1 MNQDSPKRTAPL
13 ITGVSQ
19 FEVDFVVPRVGTDLP
34 LGIDPFLLYKSRD
47 VVLRSLHTQMVD
59 HFNRGLTL
67 IHKGQRQKVLDLFS
81 FPEVSEIG
89 MGYARKGKKGSGVGR
104 FLSELITETLAES
117 PALLKRGIHHVEEMQ
132 LISLGIGPDRV
143 SDIAANLIKE
153 YLVRYTQKQCEIW
166 KIPLHRGVPLANV
179 FQSDSQEWIDGY
191 FDLPLSPFDGTPI
204 LLVPRRIVRTLPW
217 INYEDF
223 FRMEFSS
230 YLRAKRVRGRLRQE
244 GLTSVAT
251 TSEKQTV
258 VSVARVEVERI
269 ARYISSKEA
278 AAEQAQPSAS
288 YLDPNAT
295 CPESEALKHRLQVLS
310 PGVEHASE
318 YQRLVLEILNFLF
331 SPELIDGELEV
342 RTVDGTERR
351 DIIFT
356 NDSDQSFWDYVR
368 NEHSALL
375 VMFET
380 KNVSDVTNIHLNQTA
395 TYLGDRIGR
404 LGFVIT
410 RNPAREPALKKAYS
424 VFNDST
430 PRKVILIL
438 SDQDLNQM
446 LDLKCQGRDPMRYVQ
461 SFYRAFRTSVQ

>member
-1 MNQDSPKRTAPL
+1 MNDLPKRNSPL

-19 FEVDFVVPRVGTDLP
+19 FEVDFVVPRIGTDLP

-47 VVLRSLHTQMVD
+47 LVLGRLHKQIVEL
-59 HFNRGLTL
+59 FNRGLRL
-67 IHKGQRQKVLDLFS
+67 IHEGQRQKARYLFS

-89 MGYARKGKKGSGVGR
+89 LGYARKGKKGSGVGK
-104 FLSELITETLAES
+104 FLSELILETLSES

-132 LISLGIGPDRV
+132 LVSLGIGPDRV

-153 YLVRYTQKQCEIW
+153 YLVEYTQKQCEIW
-166 KIPLHRGVPLANV
+166 KIPLHRDVPLANV

-230 YLRAKRVRGRLRQE
+230 FLRAKKVRGRLRQE
-244 GLTSVAT
+244 RLTGVAS
-251 TSEKQTV
+251 TSEKQKV

-269 ARYISSKEA
+269 DRYVSSKEA
-278 AAEQAQPSAS
+278 AAAQAQPSTS
-288 YLDPNAT
+288 YLDPSAT
-295 CPESEALKHRLQVLS
+295 CPESEALKHRLQVV
-310 PGVEHASE
+310 PTGAEHASE
-318 YQRLVLEILNFLF
+318 YQRLILEILNFLF

-380 KNVSDVTNIHLNQTA
+380 KNVSEVTSVHLNQTA

-404 LGFVIT
+404 LGFIVT
-410 RNPAREPALKKAYS
+410 RNPPREPALKKAYS

-446 LDLKCQGRDPMRYVQ
+446 LDMKCQGRDPMRYVQ
-461 SFYRAFRTSVQ
+461 SLYRAFRTSVQ